1 MNKTSKKREKLIAKY
16 AEPLPIS
23 DKLRYWASDTI
34 ESIRRNFKTQGIFP
48 VGEPYP
54 GYKAKNEKTSQSG
67 GWHSTGA
74 GYDSFYFQVL
84 SAAQNQDMVPTEVAV
99 KLLYNYYLKF
109 VDMGVMKGLTADRV
123 QKSNAAHFDQ
133 RYFEIWSPQ
142 TGDTMRPAISMEVDH
157 QSRRLGWYLTK
168 QYETEAQMIVLNAV
182 DGLEIKLK

>member
-1 MNKTSKKREKLIAKY
+1 
-16 AEPLPIS
+16 
-23 DKLRYWASDTI
+23 
-34 ESIRRNFKTQGIFP
+34 
-48 VGEPYP
+48 
-54 GYKAKNEKTSQSG
+54 
-67 GWHSTGA
+67 
-74 GYDSFYFQVL
+74 
-84 SAAQNQDMVPTEVAV
+84 
-99 KLLYNYYLKF
+99 
-109 VDMGVMKGLTADRV
+109 MGVMKGLTADRV